1 MILTLITTYGLF
13 EMQFQ
18 TKSIVWEDNYQETE
32 LDVYVNYV
40 LELTLESAKAKKVE
54 LVRKKLLTIIL
65 QKKNQQKMLL
75 PNKTLLVKQQ

>member
-1 MILTLITTYGLF
+1 
-13 EMQFQ
+13 MQFQ

-40 LELTLESAKAKKVE
+40 LEPTLESAKAKKVE

-75 PNKTLLVKQQ
+75 PNKSLLVKQQ